1 MKKILLSILLLLT
14 ACGAPASNQPTATP
28 TVIKVYATAATQS
41 WQTAMFKCA
50 GQQSVVLTL
59 SDPGSADVT
68 LRMGEPQNLSM
79 PAFQLGYE
87 EVLVVV
93 NKSHSFQQLRTEQVT
108 ELFTGAITDWSQ
120 ITPTETGIVQ
130 VWVFPEGEDAQQ
142 VFATTLAGKPVIS
155 NARLAASPEEMS
167 RAIANDPNAIG
178 ILSRRWKTEN
188 LKDVYVAASAPILAI
203 TPAEPQG
210 MLKNLLACLQG

>member
-1 MKKILLSILLLLT
+1 
-14 ACGAPASNQPTATP
+14 
-28 TVIKVYATAATQS
+28 
-41 WQTAMFKCA
+41 MFKCA

-59 SDPGSADVT
+59 NDPGSADVT

-93 NKSHSFQQLRTEQVT
+93 NKSHSFQQLRTEQVS

-120 ITPTETGIVQ
+120 ITPTETGTVQ
-130 VWVFPEGEDAQQ
+130 VWVFPEGDDTQQ

-188 LKDVYVAASAPILAI
+188 LMDVYVAASAPILAI
-203 TPAEPQG
+203 TPSEPQG